1 MAIITNAVVEKVVNI
16 SDDIKEYILKPE
28 KMIAYEPGQF
38 LQLSLDIVDAS
49 DYWAES
55 RTFSI
60 ASYGKDYLRLI
71 IKKVGQYTTRI
82 FNELSSGSVVTIK
95 YAYGDFLL
103 PFDYDDG
110 IVCIA
115 GGTGISPILSF
126 VDKLEEDGD
135 IDKIKLFYSA
145 KTKSS
150 LIDFERLCNILEK
163 ENLHFYLTREKT
175 NDKNINFGRI
185 NIEEISR
192 NLNKNSYF
200 YICGS
205 NDFISYFK
213 SNLEKL
219 GFESIVLD
227 EWE

>member
-1 MAIITNAVVEKVVNI
+1 
-16 SDDIKEYILKPE
+16 
-28 KMIAYEPGQF
+28 
-38 LQLSLDIVDAS
+38 
-49 DYWAES
+49 
-55 RTFSI
+55 
-60 ASYGKDYLRLI
+60 
-71 IKKVGQYTTRI
+71 
-82 FNELSSGSVVTIK
+82 
-95 YAYGDFLL
+95 
-103 PFDYDDG
+103 
-110 IVCIA
+110 
-115 GGTGISPILSF
+115 

-219 GFESIVLD
+219 GFENIVLD

>member
-1 MAIITNAVVEKVVNI
+1 MAIITNAVVEKVINI

-71 IKKVGQYTTRI
+71 IKKVGQYTARI

-110 IVCIA
+110 VVCIA

-126 VDKLEEDGD
+126 VDKLEEDGEL
-135 IDKIKLFYSA
+135 DKIKLFYSA

-150 LIDFERLCNILEK
+150 LIDYERLCNILEK
-163 ENLHFYLTREKT
+163 ENLNFYITRENC
-175 NDKNINFGRI
+175 NDEIINLGRI

-192 NLNKNSYF
+192 NLNKNSYV

-219 GFESIVLD
+219 GYKNIILD

>member
-1 MAIITNAVVEKVVNI
+1 MAIITNAVVEKVINI

-71 IKKVGQYTTRI
+71 IKKVGQYTARI
-82 FNELSSGSVVTIK
+82 FNELSSDSVVTIK

-110 IVCIA
+110 VVCIA

-126 VDKLEEDGD
+126 VDKLEEDGEL
-135 IDKIKLFYSA
+135 DKIKLFYSA

-150 LIDFERLCNILEK
+150 LIDYERLCNILEK
-163 ENLHFYLTREKT
+163 ENLNFYITRENS
-175 NDKNINFGRI
+175 NDEIINLGRI

-192 NLNKNSYF
+192 NLNKNSYV

-205 NDFISYFK
+205 NDFIFYFK

-219 GFESIVLD
+219 GYKNIILD

>member
-49 DYWAES
+49 DYWTES

-82 FNELSSGSVVTIK
+82 FNELSSGSVVAIK

-110 IVCIA
+110 VVCIA

-126 VDKLEEDGD
+126 LDKLEEDGEL
-135 IDKIKLFYSA
+135 DKIKLFYSA

-150 LIDFERLCNILEK
+150 LIDYERLCNILEK
-163 ENLHFYLTREKT
+163 ENLNFYITRENC
-175 NDKNINFGRI
+175 NDEIINLGRI

-192 NLNKNSYF
+192 NFNKNSYF

-205 NDFISYFK
+205 NEFISYFK
-213 SNLEKL
+213 SKLEKL
-219 GFESIVLD
+219 GFENIILD

>member
-1 MAIITNAVVEKVVNI
+1 MAIITKAVVEKVVNI

-28 KMIAYEPGQF
+28 KLIAYEPGQF
-38 LQLSLDIVDAS
+38 LQLSLDIVNAS

-82 FNELSSGSVVTIK
+82 FDELSSGSVVAIK

-126 VDKLEEDGD
+126 IDKLEEDGD

-150 LIDFERLCNILEK
+150 LIDYERLCNILEK
-163 ENLHFYLTREKT
+163 ENLNFYLTRENT
-175 NDKNINFGRI
+175 NIENINVGRI
-185 NIEEISR
+185 DIEEISR
-192 NLNKNSYF
+192 NFSKNSYF

-205 NDFISYFK
+205 NDFISHFK
-213 SNLEKL
+213 SNLGKL
-219 GFESIVLD
+219 GYKNIILD